1 MINDFSTSNQGNLQ
15 HCPYL
20 ALIDDI
26 KTNSD
31 FPSDINYCHR
41 CKPPEN
47 PTYLHQQE
55 VCLTPHYNEC
65 IMLRDPDL
73 KKLPKDIRFS
83 VPATPTAKKW
93 PLLAAIVG
101 LGALS
106 IYLFASA
113 LFVNRASA
121 PSATPLIIATTP
133 SPTPIGLFLVSDF
146 TPTFNALSSAT
157 STPSPTETAKGTPS
171 DTETPTSTQ
180 ILSQF
185 CSVYDIPY
193 YSMAFL
199 GGGRVQ
205 LVYDTQ
211 MDLSAYRRRD
221 ASGKLTPQLDV
232 PGLIIWFN
240 HFQFS
245 DYQAFLRDPNF
256 PNLLYIELM
265 GNKND
270 HISLEII
277 EVNNHRCSQ
286 EIILPAESAY
296 FTPTRPVENT
306 STRISPTVISSSTAT
321 RTLAPTYAQTPIST
335 ATHTLTPTPTN
346 SNTPTPAN
354 TNTSTSI
361 PTNTKT
367 PSTTET
373 LPIASLTPTPTR

>member
-1 MINDFSTSNQGNLQ
+1 
-15 HCPYL
+15 
-20 ALIDDI
+20 
-26 KTNSD
+26 
-31 FPSDINYCHR
+31 
-41 CKPPEN
+41 
-47 PTYLHQQE
+47 
-55 VCLTPHYNEC
+55 
-65 IMLRDPDL
+65 
-73 KKLPKDIRFS
+73 
-83 VPATPTAKKW
+83 
-93 PLLAAIVG
+93 
-101 LGALS
+101 
-106 IYLFASA
+106 
-113 LFVNRASA
+113 
-121 PSATPLIIATTP
+121 
-133 SPTPIGLFLVSDF
+133 
-146 TPTFNALSSAT
+146 
-157 STPSPTETAKGTPS
+157 
-171 DTETPTSTQ
+171 
-180 ILSQF
+180 
-185 CSVYDIPY
+185 
-193 YSMAFL
+193 MAFL

-205 LVYDTQ
+205 LVYDAQ

-361 PTNTKT
+361 PTNTNT
-367 PSTTET
+367 PRTPEP
-373 LPIASLTPTPTR
+373 LPSASLTPTPTR